1 MPTTFNKK
9 IVLSLQKERSNI
21 IKTYKQMMWDF
32 EQIKQMVNQA
42 KIFSRPGLSGKI
54 HYK

>member
-1 MPTTFNKK
+1 MFKSTNKCDASFLAVLAMPTTFNKK

-32 EQIKQMVNQA
+32 EQIK
-42 KIFSRPGLSGKI
+42 
-54 HYK
+54 